1 MREVLPLFGSKADL
15 PSHDN
20 AMGALGEVC
29 VGGGCRNWDA
39 HMRASQFL
47 THRLHTPA
55 PASLLGVDAPLYVLN
70 ATTNAIKIATK
81 VTIAPT

>member
-1 MREVLPLFGSKADL
+1 
-15 PSHDN
+15 
-20 AMGALGEVC
+20 MGALMTTP
-29 VGGGCRNWDA
+29 A
-39 HMRASQFL
+39 HTRSRSC
-47 THRLHTPA
+47 THLLHTPA